1 MTAQKERAAST
12 MRLFGFS
19 APISARILRNFPDR
33 MTAQKERAAST
44 MRLFGFSAP
53 ISARILRNIS

>member
-19 APISARILRNFPDR
+19 TPISARILPD
-33 MTAQKERAAST
+33 
-44 MRLFGFSAP
+44 
-53 ISARILRNIS
+53 IS